1 MRYNKRA
8 AVNTVDTV
16 YVLKLDIVPRI
27 PITGHV
33 TDDKQKF
40 PIEIALFDTKLE
52 EVFCVTVT

>member
-1 MRYNKRA
+1 MQLSQFLGFSI
-8 AVNTVDTV
+8 